1 MKFKAVMSQLQM
13 LSSMPRVEF
22 TIPIVPKSKARPRSF
37 QGQKVPYMDPI
48 YKQWKRDVWSLAS
61 EFWTQDPLKKCK
73 AIIVIFHG
81 PARGD
86 LDNLLGGV
94 LDALTSVKAKGKQPF
109 EPRLFEDDNVKVIDD
124 IHLQWVH
131 EPKKD
136 KAKIYFQVFY

>member
-1 MKFKAVMSQLQM
+1 MSQLQM

-22 TIPIVPKSKARPRSF
+22 TIPIAPKSKERPRF
-37 QGQKVPYMDPI
+37 LQGQKIPYMDPK
-48 YKQWKRDVWSLAS
+48 YKQWKKDVWSLAS

-94 LDALTSVKAKGKQPF
+94 LDALTSVKAKKGKQLY

-124 IHLQWVH
+124 IHLRWVH

-136 KAKIYFQVFY
+136 NAKIYFQVFY